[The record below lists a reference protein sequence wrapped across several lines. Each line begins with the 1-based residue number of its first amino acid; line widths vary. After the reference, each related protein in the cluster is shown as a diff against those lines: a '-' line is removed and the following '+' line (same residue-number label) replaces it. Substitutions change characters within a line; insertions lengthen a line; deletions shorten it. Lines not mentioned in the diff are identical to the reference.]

1 MEKNPHCVWMNYLA
15 VELYKRIEW
24 GYSTTQICRLLAICV
39 RVHATPAG
47 LNSWWGHVVLPAPVC
62 HLSVISSC
70 ISDVFSKHP
79 VCVCV
84 CDHSTFTAVTTAHLH
99 VAGTRQLACVLSHIG
114 LWISDVFVQFG
125 SSSVSNHLT
134 WWITRWIQEASWAL
148 KGKFW
153 ANTSWALSTCMTSFW
168 KRLPHLI
175 AVMCGNPVFD
185 MVIISVL

>member
-79 VCVCV
+79 VCVC
-84 CDHSTFTAVTTAHLH
+84 DHSTFTAVTTAHLL
-99 VAGTRQLACVLSHIG
+99 VQDSWRVFCLTLACEFLMCLFSLGALPCQTIWRGELLGEFKRPLG
-114 LWISDVFVQFG
+114 L
-125 SSSVSNHLT
+125 
-134 WWITRWIQEASWAL
+134 
-148 KGKFW
+148 
-153 ANTSWALSTCMTSFW
+153 
-168 KRLPHLI
+168 
-175 AVMCGNPVFD
+175 
-185 MVIISVL
+185 